1 MHFYAF
7 NQLGIEDLSINKKYL
22 MLIGYSITNTTIA
35 VCISCHANMVDDSLT
50 WALLKSPEQF

>member
-22 MLIGYSITNTTIA
+22 MLIGYSITNTTIV

-50 WALLKSPEQF
+50 